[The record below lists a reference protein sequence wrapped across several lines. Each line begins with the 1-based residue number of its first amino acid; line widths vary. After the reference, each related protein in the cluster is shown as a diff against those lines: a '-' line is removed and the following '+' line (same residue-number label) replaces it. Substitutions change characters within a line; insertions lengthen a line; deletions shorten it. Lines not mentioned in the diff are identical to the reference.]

1 MEAVIFILSNS
12 QQHTTTQHF
21 IMASTSSD
29 NCCAIRLTWATEYDY
44 GEWNTG
50 TVAYQCD
57 KDATQGKFCGICAR
71 NKAPFGK
78 IGASYTWEDG
88 TESTVPEYALKAGKM
103 DDGQAVGKGD
113 ALCCVF
119 ANPLID
125 SDGALLAKKKQELLD
140 DEYWRCDKDVY
151 SDDEDCD
158 EDEGSEG
165 EEVSDDEEDS
175 KPVSID
181 KSVTVADLREMC
193 DGQEIDHEGMS
204 KSEMRSALADI
215 TSDEK
220 PKAKS
225 KAKGKAKGKDK
236 SPKKEKKEKQKRAP
250 SQYNL
255 FMKRELPIYK
265 EKHSAD
271 HQVAFKACAAMWT
284 AQKDE

>member
-1 MEAVIFILSNS
+1 M
-12 QQHTTTQHF
+12 T
-21 IMASTSSD
+21 STSSD
-29 NCCAIRLTWATEYDY
+29 NCCAIRLTWATEYGY
-44 GEWNTG
+44 SEWNTG

-57 KDATQGKFCGICAR
+57 KAATQGKFCGICAR

-158 EDEGSEG
+158 EDEGSDD

-175 KPVSID
+175 KPISID

-193 DGQEIDHEGMS
+193 DGQGIDHDGLS

-215 TSDEK
+215 ASDEK
-220 PKAKS
+220 PKAKA
-225 KAKGKAKGKDK
+225 KAKAK
-236 SPKKEKKEKQKRAP
+236 SPKKEKQKRAP